1 MNLDMEVIKYSNKIG
16 DILVMGGG
24 GIRFIV
30 KLDEKTCSCREWQ
43 ILGIP
48 SVRIIAFITLFG
60 NEPLD
65 NYVDL
70 FYSVQDFQAAY
81 AQLILALKDMSQ
93 WPKYVAG
100 RRKKQR
106 FRCCIKN
113 KNTTKKEKR
122 TTFVPY
128 IYAKV
133 MTIIGMIAR
142 KVTLMILQPLCG
154 WGNI

>member
-16 DILVMGGG
+16 DILVMDGG

-30 KLDEKTCSCREWQ
+30 KLDEKICSCREWQ

-70 FYSVQDFQAAY
+70 FYPAQDFQAAY
-81 AQLILALKDMSQ
+81 AQLISALKDMSQ

-100 RRKKQR
+100 
-106 FRCCIKN
+106 
-113 KNTTKKEKR
+113 KKEK
-122 TTFVPY
+122 TK
-128 IYAKV
+128 I
-133 MTIIGMIAR
+133 
-142 KVTLMILQPLCG
+142 
-154 WGNI
+154 

>member
-1 MNLDMEVIKYSNKIG
+1 
-16 DILVMGGG
+16 
-24 GIRFIV
+24 
-30 KLDEKTCSCREWQ
+30 
-43 ILGIP
+43 
-48 SVRIIAFITLFG
+48 
-60 NEPLD
+60 
-65 NYVDL
+65 VDL

-128 IYAKV
+128 ICKGYDHHWHDCKEGDPDDIA
-133 MTIIGMIAR
+133 TIMR
-142 KVTLMILQPLCG
+142 LR
-154 WGNI
+154 